1 MPGTGISYDNTK
13 EIAYIT
19 FYKYD
24 TFTCCTCSTCQVLL
38 DECTDWSRIHGK
50 PKGSEGGGSGKG
62 RGSDGGRGQQ
72 KNVLDHI
79 SNW

>member
-1 MPGTGISYDNTK
+1 M
-13 EIAYIT
+13 
-19 FYKYD
+19 
-24 TFTCCTCSTCQVLL
+24 LL

-50 PKGSEGGGSGKG
+50 SKGSEGDGGGTS
-62 RGSDGGRGQQ
+62 RGNDGGRGQQ